1 MDDGTF
7 RRVVGLDID
16 YRCYSTYGKA
26 HSQTDDCNHEYT
38 LAACPPRNGNSVS
51 GEAALHTWVQR
62 SQDWD
67 WKDRSFRS
75 RSLFTAALRS
85 TGRTSGA
92 AHAHKRLGRDHHPSP
107 AAQLD
112 ASSNDDAQPHDPTEG
127 IIVHEVGAWADMSE
141 LLTDGCNPPPPSGGG
156 GGSGD
161 SEDPHHLS
169 VDMGNGISVTT
180 FGTFSEAKDFAN
192 DEGRGGYVR
201 TEEGE
206 DPNRGR

>member
-1 MDDGTF
+1 M
-7 RRVVGLDID
+7 
-16 YRCYSTYGKA
+16 
-26 HSQTDDCNHEYT
+26 
-38 LAACPPRNGNSVS
+38 S
-51 GEAALHTWVQR
+51 GEATLHTWVQR

-67 WKDRSFRS
+67 WKDRSFRR

-141 LLTDGCNPPPPSGGG
+141 LLTDGCTPPPPSGGG

-169 VDMGNGISVTT
+169 VDMGNGISVAT

-192 DEGRGGYVR
+192 DEGRGVRQNGKRRGSESGQMMERPVTSYVVDGWTLMVPSIPQLAFQGY
-201 TEEGE
+201 G
-206 DPNRGR
+206 